1 MMSDSQ
7 RPTFTFLGHATVR
20 IDFPD
25 GQRWLIDPWVAGNPS
40 CPEALY
46 DLERLD
52 ALLITHSHAD
62 HFANAVEIAKRYV
75 PKKVVAN
82 FEICCWLESK
92 GVENTAAMNLG
103 GSQDVLGHTVTMVR
117 ADHSSGLDDN
127 GTQVDGG
134 TASGYVVR
142 TAEGYSFL
150 HAGDTALFSDMQLI
164 ANLYRP
170 RLGFVPM
177 GDLFTMGP
185 ADAARACRYLGLATA
200 IPIHW
205 GTFPVLTGTP
215 EEFDRQVKDRELACE
230 VVVLKPGE
238 SY

>member
-1 MMSDSQ
+1 MSDSQ
-7 RPTFTFLGHATVR
+7 RPVFTYYGHATVR
-20 IDFPD
+20 IDFAD

-40 CPEALY
+40 CPEELH

-52 ALLITHSHAD
+52 ALLITHSHPD
-62 HFANAVEIAKRYV
+62 HFADAVDVVKKYS

-82 FEICCWLESK
+82 FEICCWLEGQ

-103 GSQDVLGHTVTMVR
+103 GGQDVLGHWVTMVR

-127 GTQVDGG
+127 GTQIDGG
-134 TASGYVVR
+134 IASGYAVQ
-142 TAEGYSFL
+142 TAGGYSFY
-150 HAGDTALFSDMQLI
+150 HAGDTALFSDMKLL
-164 ANLYRP
+164 ADLYRP
-170 RLGFVPM
+170 QLGFLPI

-185 ADAARACRYLGLATA
+185 REAAKACRYLNLSKV

-215 EEFDRQVKDRELACE
+215 ESFQREVAERELACE
-230 VVVLKPGE
+230 VITLKPGE
-238 SY
+238 KY